1 MVSSI
6 YTEVAR
12 EDNQD
17 KEAARE
23 DKEAAK
29 EDKEAAR
36 EQFTEEKEDEKVEEL
51 EDDEPMSALRKVAFI
66 ASIVFS
72 VVLCV
77 VFLWGL
83 PCDLATC
90 LAPTT
95 TNSTETF
102 TSARP
107 RSTEM

>member
-17 KEAARE
+17 KEAA
-23 DKEAAK
+23 K
-29 EDKEAAR
+29 EDKETAR
-36 EQFTEEKEDEKVEEL
+36 EQFTEEREEEKGEEL
-51 EDDEPMSALRKVAFI
+51 GDDEPMSALRKVAFI

-90 LAPTT
+90 MAPVTASSSNSSMASTT
-95 TNSTETF
+95 ST
-102 TSARP
+102 RP
-107 RSTEM
+107 SLEEM